1 MSKKRAFVRYTKSG
15 EIVPGSLIITTN
27 GGYPDK
33 SSLWKEV
40 TVDQCC
46 GGGGCDFPPIPLS
59 TELWSGLSPSGCSR
73 YIQFKCNNILV
84 IEFEPAVPTELNTNE
99 FLSALQSQYAWMG
112 TWSLASDEI
121 TLNLEINGF
130 LAKALCPDG
139 ELTMDFRF
147 AGFDCP

>member
-46 GGGGCDFPPIPLS
+46 DSNDPCYKIPFQPV
-59 TELWSGLSPSGCSR
+59 EV
-73 YIQFKCNNILV
+73 Q
-84 IEFEPAVPTELNTNE
+84 
-99 FLSALQSQYAWMG
+99 
-112 TWSLASDEI
+112 
-121 TLNLEINGF
+121 
-130 LAKALCPDG
+130 LCPGCVNCENPETYYILTQVGADG
-139 ELTMDFRF
+139 LTFTSFLYLRAPGGEYYAPPNGNYFYSDTYGSFNVQNGVIT
-147 AGFDCP
+147 GFVPC